1 MPRLSLML
9 ASVLVGTGCGSRE
22 SASPASAH
30 SAAADTSAATRN
42 RMTLTAMQVKNAG
55 IETAPVED
63 RPVTDLLEATAE
75 IEPSPSGFA
84 QIGARVAGRV
94 TRILVAEGDRVS
106 EGQSL
111 AAIDSPE
118 LGQFTGDYLAAATLA
133 EVAREIADR
142 EKQLFDRRI
151 SSEREWRL
159 ADAEAVRARAT
170 KESAENRLH
179 ALGLSDADLRQLQV
193 ARHFASEVTVRT
205 PIAGVVA
212 SRAAAIGKIVQPGE
226 GLFEVVDLREVAIAI
241 DVYEQALGRVRAG
254 QRVEVKTT
262 TTGDQVFV
270 GRVSSVGGV
279 VERQTRTVKLRV
291 VLPNPDRVLRP
302 GMFATVRVIGAVL
315 DGGARR
321 GLYVPSG
328 AVQRDGAATVVFV
341 TVDPAAHT
349 FERREVEVGA
359 EVGGWIL
366 VTKGIRA
373 GETVASRGS
382 LALKSEFRKGTLGEP
397 E

>member
-1 MPRLSLML
+1 MARFCHLLLS
-9 ASVLVGTGCGSRE
+9 AVLVAACGSRE
-22 SASPASAH
+22 SS
-30 SAAADTSAATRN
+30 SAAAADSTAVDTSAAARS
-42 RMTLTAMQVKNAG
+42 RITLTPEQVGNAG
-55 IETAPVED
+55 IQTAPVEE

-75 IEPSPSGFA
+75 IEASPSGFA

-94 TRILVAEGDRVS
+94 TRLFVAEGDRVTD
-106 EGQSL
+106 GQSL

-118 LGQFTGDYLAAATLA
+118 LGQFTGDYLAAVTLA
-133 EVAREIADR
+133 DVAREIADR
-142 EKQLFDRRI
+142 EKQLFDRKI

-193 ARHFASEVTVRT
+193 ARHFSSEVTVRT
-205 PIAGVVA
+205 PIAGIVA
-212 SRAAAIGKIVQPGE
+212 SRAAAIGKVVQPGE

-241 DVYEQALGRVRAG
+241 DVYEQALGRVQRG

-262 TTGDQVFV
+262 TTGDQVFT

-279 VERQTRTVKLRV
+279 VERQTRTVKVRV
-291 VLPNPDRVLRP
+291 LLPNPAGVLRP

-321 GLYVPSG
+321 GLYVPSA
-328 AVQRDGAATVVFV
+328 AVQRDGLATIVFV
-341 TVDPAAHT
+341 KTGGALT
-349 FERREVEVGA
+349 FERREVTVGA

-366 VTKGIRA
+366 VTKGLTT
-373 GETVASRGS
+373 GETVVTRGS